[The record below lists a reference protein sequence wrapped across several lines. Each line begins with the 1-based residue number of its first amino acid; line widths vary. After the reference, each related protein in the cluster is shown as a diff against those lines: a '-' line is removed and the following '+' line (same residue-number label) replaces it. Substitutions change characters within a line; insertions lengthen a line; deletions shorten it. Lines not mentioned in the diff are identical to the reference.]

1 MPPSPTDGP
10 SLFTRRPSRKARSL
24 TPLAGLLGV
33 VLITNALI
41 GLFGL
46 YYAHQGTVANFAE
59 MNSLMV
65 DLDAARR
72 ARGDFKVQVQEWK
85 NILLR
90 HNEPGGLERYWD
102 GFRARESETRRTL
115 EAMAER
121 IQARGGDPAAI
132 RTILEHHA
140 ALGKAYRAALAEGEK
155 ARATSGGGFDAQV
168 ADARVRGMDR
178 TLDGE
183 LDNLALKVFANA
195 KDRQQDMIV
204 AGQARYE
211 TLRATATWGLGGCI
225 LLVGLFLALAVRGD
239 RTKR

>member
-1 MPPSPTDGP
+1 MPPSPTDG
-10 SLFTRRPSRKARSL
+10 SALFTRRPSRKARSL

-59 MNSLMV
+59 MDSLMV

-85 NILLR
+85 NVLLR
-90 HNEPGGLERYWD
+90 HDEPGGLERYWD
-102 GFRARESETRRTL
+102 GFRARESETRQTL
-115 EAMAER
+115 EAMAAR
-121 IQARGGDPAAI
+121 IQTRGGDPAPI
-132 RTILEHHA
+132 QMILDRHA
-140 ALGKAYRAALAEGEK
+140 ALGEAYRAALATGEA
-155 ARATSGGGFDAQV
+155 ARANSGGGFDPHA

-178 TLDGE
+178 TLDGD

-195 KDRQQDMIV
+195 KDRQQDMI
-204 AGQARYE
+204 AASQSRYE

-225 LLVGLFLALAVRGD
+225 LLVGMFLALAVRGD
-239 RTKR
+239 RTGR